1 MKSLRVLMCLAIL
14 MTGCASTEKFINPLC
29 VSEAPYIEAMS
40 AEDQLAIWEHS
51 VELLLQIADNQLI
64 LIDHILLV
72 EKLIAIHNTQ
82 FEAEC
87 W

>member
-1 MKSLRVLMCLAIL
+1 MKSLRVLIFLAIL
-14 MTGCASTEKFINPLC
+14 MTACAGTEKFINPLC
-29 VSEAPYIEAMS
+29 VNEAPLIQDMS
-40 AEDQLAIWEHS
+40 VEDQLAIWEYS
-51 VELLLQIADNQLI
+51 VELLLQIADNQLL

>member
-1 MKSLRVLMCLAIL
+1 MKSLRVLIFLAIL

-29 VSEAPYIEAMS
+29 VNAAPQLEAMS
-40 AEDQLAIWEHS
+40 VEDQLAIWEYS
-51 VELLLQIADNQLI
+51 VELLLQIADNQLL